1 MATKTTTLKPF
12 NNGAADEDDG
22 VDDNDCD
29 NNEAHRGEHLQMNL
43 HNEKNEKESIINVQV
58 YLFVAM
64 PFLYHNLLTYVRAF
78 LLFF

>member
-1 MATKTTTLKPF
+1 MTMTTMATAMRQKMATKTTTLKPF

-43 HNEKNEKESIINVQV
+43 HNEKNEKESIINVQLSFCS
-58 YLFVAM
+58 Y
-64 PFLYHNLLTYVRAF
+64 AF
-78 LLFF
+78 FIP